1 MPDPIYLRHLKNLT
15 VVAEKGNISK
25 AANRLFISQSSLSQ
39 QMKQLEES
47 AQACLLV
54 RHHGGVRAAPAAE
67 ILIAG
72 NKQIVKLY
80 NDLLIAAQSTNNLP
94 LLPLRLGFS
103 SFVDHDLYEMVY
115 SMHKA
120 FFPSCEIMSES
131 GDPVDLFRM
140 LEDGEIDAAL
150 VTLPASCAGLT
161 AHQFTQSRLVVCM
174 KSDDP
179 LSKLRELTPADLGL
193 KLTIFREPKQHP
205 EAHERLM
212 EMLGVA
218 GISSDIVSTNRTPS
232 DVQWMVKSGRG
243 WALIPEGSPLQQGL
257 VTRPIAGVT
266 WTVDSALIVGRSK
279 SHKTLPRLVKKLR
292 KRFRTLAKLPPAKP
306 VRSVRPSIGNQT
318 LPLFGSN

>member
-25 AANRLFISQSSLSQ
+25 AAIRLFISQSSLSQ

-94 LLPLRLGFS
+94 LLPLRPGFS
-103 SFVDHDLYEMVY
+103 SFVDHDLYEMVC

-243 WALIPEGSPLQQGL
+243 WALIKEGSPLQQGL